1 MSKENSSRNDNIVN
15 SFLDTSTDSVTKW
28 GNEFISTNTPKALDW
43 TVAKVKEIFSS
54 ISNTSN
60 MKSRDFIRSIIFQ
73 GIEIGESN
81 KEKALVNAMKEIG
94 IEDAQI
100 RQILKASK
108 KYLVTKEDVVNI
120 VHQTEHLRRYG

>member
-1 MSKENSSRNDNIVN
+1 MSKENSSRNDNIFN
-15 SFLDTSTDSVTKW
+15 SFLDTSADSVTKW

-60 MKSRDFIRSIIFQ
+60 VKSRDFIRSIIFQ

-120 VHQTEHLRRYG
+120 AHQTEHLRRYG

>member
-60 MKSRDFIRSIIFQ
+60 IKSRDFIRSIIFQ

-120 VHQTEHLRRYG
+120 AHQTEHLRRYG

>member
-43 TVAKVKEIFSS
+43 TVAKAKEIFSS

-120 VHQTEHLRRYG
+120 AHQTEHLRRYG

>member
-60 MKSRDFIRSIIFQ
+60 MKFRDFIRSIIFQ

-120 VHQTEHLRRYG
+120 AHQTEHLRRYG

>member
-43 TVAKVKEIFSS
+43 TVTKVKEIFSS

-73 GIEIGESN
+73 GIEIGKSN

-100 RQILKASK
+100 CQILKASK

-120 VHQTEHLRRYG
+120 AHQTEHPRRRD

>member
-1 MSKENSSRNDNIVN
+1 MSKENSSRNDNIFN
-15 SFLDTSTDSVTKW
+15 SFLDTSADSVTKW

-73 GIEIGESN
+73 GVEIGESN
-81 KEKALVNAMKEIG
+81 KEKTLVNAMKEIG

-100 RQILKASK
+100 R
-108 KYLVTKEDVVNI
+108 
-120 VHQTEHLRRYG
+120 

>member
-120 VHQTEHLRRYG
+120 AHQTEHLRRYG

>member
-43 TVAKVKEIFSS
+43 TVTKVKEIFSS

-120 VHQTEHLRRYG
+120 AHQTEHLRRYG